1 MHPLPRSNTLW
12 KSSLKQHGDLPRYF
26 FMYLKRR
33 GNTVCLEIN
42 SPVFSVC
49 TCRVARNS
57 LIYNYVKQTRTVSKI
72 SLVSRKRAQEEKQE
86 NSIHTK
92 IWSNPR
98 RGWIQRTEGQLYRAE
113 YEAQIMRWELV
124 FKSDQDTVLHDL
136 RSAALRNLGLTR
148 SLQKSI
154 QQVETCRLEVGLS
167 SVYNF

>member
-1 MHPLPRSNTLW
+1 
-12 KSSLKQHGDLPRYF
+12 
-26 FMYLKRR
+26 MYLKRR

-92 IWSNPR
+92 I
-98 RGWIQRTEGQLYRAE
+98 
-113 YEAQIMRWELV
+113 
-124 FKSDQDTVLHDL
+124 
-136 RSAALRNLGLTR
+136 
-148 SLQKSI
+148 
-154 QQVETCRLEVGLS
+154 
-167 SVYNF
+167 